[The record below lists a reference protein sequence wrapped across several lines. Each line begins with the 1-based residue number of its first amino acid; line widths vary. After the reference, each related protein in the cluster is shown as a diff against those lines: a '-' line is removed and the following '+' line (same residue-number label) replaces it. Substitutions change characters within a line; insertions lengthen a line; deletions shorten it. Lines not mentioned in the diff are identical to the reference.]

1 MGTRNLTMVIKNEQF
16 KVAQYGQWDGY
27 PGGQGKTAL
36 GFLKK
41 FDERAFGYQLDKCKF
56 VDDEKQ
62 KEINSWLKSIGV
74 NDGWMNMEQSRHFKT
89 KYPFFSRDNG
99 ANILNLIN
107 ESEQETIWLHDDRN
121 FINDSLM
128 CEWAYVIDLDKRT
141 FEVYTGLNK
150 KPLHKHER
158 FYGGVTDDRGYYP
171 CRNVAIYSLD
181 SLPEDKEFVALERT
195 EEEIES

>member
-1 MGTRNLTMVIKNEQF
+1 MGTRNLTIVIHNEQT

-36 GFLKK
+36 EFLRKM
-41 FDERAFGYQLDKCKF
+41 DERAFGYQLDKCKF
-56 VDDEKQ
+56 VDDGKQ
-62 KEINSWLKSIGV
+62 KEINAFYKSIGV
-74 NDGWMNMEQSRHFKT
+74 NDEWMNGEQSQKFKQ
-89 KYPFFSRDNG
+89 KYPLFSRDNG

-107 ESEQETIWLHDDRN
+107 DSEEETIWLYDQIS

-128 CEWAYVIDLDKRT
+128 CEWAYVIDFDKRT
-141 FEVYTGLNK
+141 FEVYTGFNK

-158 FYGGVTDDRGYYP
+158 FFKDLANEDGYYP

-181 SLPEDKEFVALERT
+181 DLPKDEEFIKLEVSEVEED
-195 EEEIES
+195 